1 MYHQLSNNMQAAIDT
16 DNKEAALGAVLEA
29 GDAFNADAITLEE
42 YSSIRGDFTEAYPDL
57 I

>member
-1 MYHQLSNNMQAAIDT
+1 MYKELSNNMQAAIDT